1 MDLKQEMTQ
10 AFVYIVRVV
19 VTTIVT
25 GQQQQQQQCR
35 LKSTKG

>member
-10 AFVYIVRVV
+10 AFVYSVRVV
-19 VTTIVT
+19 VTTTVT
-25 GQQQQQQQCR
+25 EQQQQQCR